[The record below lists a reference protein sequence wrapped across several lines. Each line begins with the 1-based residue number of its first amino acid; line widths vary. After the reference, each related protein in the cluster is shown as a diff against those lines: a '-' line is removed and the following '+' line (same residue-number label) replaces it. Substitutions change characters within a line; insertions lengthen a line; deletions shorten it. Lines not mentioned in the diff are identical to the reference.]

1 MTHDDADLTSGTRR
15 ASFFTVN
22 PEPAPPVDRKA
33 VGLYLLIAFAGSWSI
48 AAAFRLFGGRLTGDV
63 MSAVVGV
70 PFMLVPMVA
79 AFVAQ
84 RWVKREPVAEPLGVN
99 LKLNRWWLVAWLSP
113 LAITFAV
120 IAVSLLLPGVRFST
134 GMEGLF
140 ERFGSMIPPD
150 QLAKIREGMSRL
162 PVHPFWLL
170 VGQGLF
176 ASLTVNAVAGF
187 GEELGWRGFL
197 YREFG
202 GLGFWRSSWL
212 VGAIWGVWHA
222 PLVLQGLN
230 YRAHPVAGIA
240 MMTAYCLLLSPLLSY
255 IRLKARSV
263 VAVSIMHGSVNAFA
277 GLALLM
283 VTGGNDLLVG
293 VSGLSGFIVLGLLNV
308 LLAFAVR
315 RASQAPAAPSA
326 SAA

>member
-1 MTHDDADLTSGTRR
+1 M
-15 ASFFTVN
+15 N
-22 PEPAPPVDRKA
+22 PEPTQPVNRKA
-33 VGLYLLIAFAGSWSI
+33 VAVYLLIAFAGSWSI
-48 AAAFRLFGGRLTGDV
+48 ALAFRLLGGMLTGDM
-63 MSAVVGV
+63 MSAAVGI
-70 PFMLVPMVA
+70 PYMLVPMVA

-84 RWVKREPVAEPLGVN
+84 RRVKHEPVAEPLGVN

-113 LAITFAV
+113 LFITLAV

-150 QLAKIREGMSRL
+150 QVAKIREGMSRL

-202 GLGFWRSSWL
+202 GFGFWRSSWL

-240 MMTAYCLLLSPLLSY
+240 MMTVYCLLLSPLLSY
-255 IRLKARSV
+255 VRLKARSV

-283 VTGGNDLLVG
+283 VTGGSELLVG
-293 VSGLSGFIVLGLLNV
+293 VSGLSGFVVLGLLNV

-315 RASQAPAAPSA
+315 GIHHQDTKSLLDRRNRV
-326 SAA
+326 